1 MNDIF
6 KEFEYVISKMKE
18 IGYEFDPSNSNRY
31 FLNFYQP
38 IGDEDCIAINYCY
51 NEEYDET
58 CENMIDECVGMF
70 CDSSI
75 KGICVMLK
83 VEAMEVCLDVM
94 KYLEKHYKEIKQ
106 NGYN

>member
-18 IGYEFDPSNSNRY
+18 IGYEFDSSNSNRY
-31 FLNFYQP
+31 YLNFYQP
-38 IGDEDCIAINYCY
+38 IGDE
-51 NEEYDET
+51 EYDET
-58 CENMIDECVGMF
+58 CENVIDEYVGMF

-106 NGYN
+106 NEESISVC